1 MSDNS
6 PPVSYNSAPIW
17 KLGLTC
23 EYVNQ
28 IENQLRPRGQKR
40 CFTLWIKLCWIVSLK
55 LGFTCEIYK
64 QIQNQSSS
72 CSKALLDF
80 VNENYIGL
88 RFWSLATHV
97 INNYRINRGFV
108 FKSVGSLVNKTYV
121 GLRVWRVVSHMNKKC
136 NINVIIVLFFS
147 QVYFAF
153 AVCVLNLFF
162 NTAHETR
169 KIKLNMSVQ

>member
-17 KLGLTC
+17 KLGFTC

-40 CFTLWIKLCWIVSLK
+40 CFTLWIKLCWIVRLK

-97 INNYRINRGFV
+97 INVNKSRLRVQKRWFTLWIKLMSDCVFEGWFRTWIRNATSMSSLCYSFHKCISLVFV
-108 FKSVGSLVNKTYV
+108 F
-121 GLRVWRVVSHMNKKC
+121 
-136 NINVIIVLFFS
+136 
-147 QVYFAF
+147 
-153 AVCVLNLFF
+153 
-162 NTAHETR
+162 
-169 KIKLNMSVQ
+169 